1 MSSPA
6 KAPAAAKRTSLS
18 MMEKKSVL
26 DTKTLAEAQQL
37 ADDTTSQ
44 QIVDLVS
51 HLQSPSHLDEAVSDL
66 VDRMVALEVVLR
78 TPPSISAP
86 DALEKAKMTRGLICR
101 LARESAVIETLASVV
116 VGDQHNGV
124 ALLTQRCLFIL
135 ANLASEEVD
144 PEHCKMTRA
153 KIGQTGLLDKL
164 IRFLSGPCYEAKV
177 HAIATLLHTSCCEP
191 SAFLKLEERG
201 VTARLQEL
209 AEQGK
214 AEGDSQVESL
224 SKRALRA
231 TNESR
236 TIYMMTKLNV
246 QDTFNELDRH
256 TASAIHLV
264 IKLHKRKREGKK
276 KDEQQKACTCIQT
289 RYRGKLARKK
299 RTETRAKKAYAELRA
314 EAVKDITNELY
325 WTTFNRMLSEVVD
338 DAQAATEELN
348 SMRKLIGEEV
358 SNPGSKHRRAAKR
371 AAMLAKA
378 EEELR
383 EKRRREQ
390 RMKLRGLM
398 SGALKADSTGFVKA
412 HEGHVKK
419 RTVKAWM
426 GGAFKEADE
435 QVVIKPTRGKPQT
448 ESASITSTSG
458 LLPRTITSKSTT
470 LVDTSAAVDKD
481 ATTSPFNVFD
491 PKVKLCYQAPPWIEA
506 PAAAADQEILD
517 GHDLHG
523 PTILLGGRVPT
534 PPTFSQSIA
543 TSGMLFTAKLPVRKT
558 PLPSMTTSFSTPVI
572 SQQSKS
578 SAAAAATA
586 AARTKQLVLAKP
598 ATRQHETSTA
608 VEQEEAD
615 DGGLRPKTPMEF
627 QGLHRGTHLAKI
639 LPRRGRPAVDGSPL
653 APPLVGL
660 GPPPNKPRPRFVT
673 KKRLPLL
680 LDRGMLEATYR
691 VSATPSSDWL
701 EYVG

>member
-1 MSSPA
+1 
-6 KAPAAAKRTSLS
+6 

-51 HLQSPSHLDEAVSDL
+51 NLQARRPSHLDEAVSDL

-101 LARESAVIETLASVV
+101 LARAHEPEHDAVIETLASVV

-214 AEGDSQVESL
+214 ADGDSQVESL
-224 SKRALRA
+224 AKRALRA

-246 QDTFNELDRH
+246 QDTFTELDRH

-325 WTTFNRMLSEVVD
+325 WATFNRMLSEVVD

-412 HEGHVKK
+412 NEGHVKK

-458 LLPRTITSKSTT
+458 LLPRTITSKSTS

-491 PKVKLCYQAPPWIEA
+491 PKVKLCYQAPPWIES

-558 PLPSMTTSFSTPVI
+558 PPPSMTTSFSTPVI
-572 SQQSKS
+572 SQHSKS

-598 ATRQHETSTA
+598 ATRQHETQAQWWSKRMERTTAVCGQRRQWSFKGCTAARISPRSCRGAVGRPSTA
-608 VEQEEAD
+608 VRSRRRSSAS
-615 DGGLRPKTPMEF
+615 GRRPTSRG
-627 QGLHRGTHLAKI
+627 QGLS
-639 LPRRGRPAVDGSPL
+639 RRSVC
-653 APPLVGL
+653 
-660 GPPPNKPRPRFVT
+660 RFCWT
-673 KKRLPLL
+673 AGCWR
-680 LDRGMLEATYR
+680 RRTG
-691 VSATPSSDWL
+691 
-701 EYVG
+701 